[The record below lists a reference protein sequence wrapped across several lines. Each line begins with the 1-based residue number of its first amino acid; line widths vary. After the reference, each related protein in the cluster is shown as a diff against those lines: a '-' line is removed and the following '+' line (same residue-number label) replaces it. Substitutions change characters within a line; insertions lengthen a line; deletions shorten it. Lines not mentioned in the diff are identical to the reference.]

1 MPFLEKSG
9 IHWAC
14 VGNHDF
20 DFGVEK
26 LEKLIERTHFPWLL
40 SNVKCSSTGG
50 MLSKTQEYKI
60 LEHEG
65 YKIGLIGLAEFQWLE
80 SLNTLDTEDIIFEDF
95 VDWAKRFVKFFKE
108 ENSDID
114 FIIALT
120 HFRNQRDLL
129 LGEQVP
135 ELDLILGGHDHQTV
149 NYQPNNILI
158 RKSGTD
164 FREFSM
170 IKLWKYEQDSSEFV
184 DNLQGVLTPEHTEH
198 HDSSGVVIKDI
209 SKIDSNFRTLITEFE
224 KVEITSR
231 FQNDEELHE
240 YSVKLITAL
249 GEKLKVPIGYVDV
262 DLEGTFT
269 KIRHMETNL
278 SNMMA
283 DMVSDATESDMT
295 LINTGTYRL
304 DRVVKSGFI
313 TMQTVMDLLPM
324 LDYVITVKVPGD
336 KLHKLLENGVSS
348 YPAYEG
354 KFPSIS
360 GCRFEFD
367 PKKEP
372 GQRIDINDIFIKNE
386 VLDHSKTY
394 I

>member
-1 MPFLEKSG
+1 M
-9 IHWAC
+9 
-14 VGNHDF
+14 
-20 DFGVEK
+20 
-26 LEKLIERTHFPWLL
+26 
-40 SNVKCSSTGG
+40 
-50 MLSKTQEYKI
+50 
-60 LEHEG
+60 
-65 YKIGLIGLAEFQWLE
+65 
-80 SLNTLDTEDIIFEDF
+80 
-95 VDWAKRFVKFFKE
+95 
-108 ENSDID
+108 
-114 FIIALT
+114 
-120 HFRNQRDLL
+120 
-129 LGEQVP
+129 
-135 ELDLILGGHDHQTV
+135 
-149 NYQPNNILI
+149 
-158 RKSGTD
+158 
-164 FREFSM
+164 
-170 IKLWKYEQDSSEFV
+170 
-184 DNLQGVLTPEHTEH
+184 
-198 HDSSGVVIKDI
+198 
-209 SKIDSNFRTLITEFE
+209 
-224 KVEITSR
+224 
-231 FQNDEELHE
+231 
-240 YSVKLITAL
+240 KLITAL

-372 GQRIDINDIFIKNE
+372 GKRIDINDIFIKNE
-386 VLDHSKTY
+386 VLDYSKTY